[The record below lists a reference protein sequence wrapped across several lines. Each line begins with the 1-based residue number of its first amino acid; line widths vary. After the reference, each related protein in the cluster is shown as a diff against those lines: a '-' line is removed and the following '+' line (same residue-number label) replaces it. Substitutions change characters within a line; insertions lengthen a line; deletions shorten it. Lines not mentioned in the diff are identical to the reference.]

1 MSKVS
6 WDEKVCVHAGKC
18 VEGLPSVFKVTD
30 TGFVIDEKAASE
42 NEIIKVVSQ
51 CPSGALKFEK

>member
-18 VEGLPSVFKVTD
+18 VEGLPNVFKVND
-30 TGFVIDEKAASE
+30 SGFVIDEKAASDD
-42 NEIIKVVSQ
+42 EIFKVVSK